1 MIKITGN
8 PSEEELAIIT
18 AVVKARKKEVAK
30 KDLKISSYWQRES
43 NKTYYDRNLWLNNTS
58 NWLTKSL

>member
-8 PSEEELAIIT
+8 PSEEEIAIIT
-18 AVVKARKKEVAK
+18 AFVKARKKEVAK